1 MNQLKTQIDTFRGE
15 IELVITGLDR
25 FVSIMQTIADVRNT
39 AIQVEVQFLGYQEC
53 FRTMRAHGIA
63 FPLSDEAMA
72 YELQREWESLY
83 LETLYRTT
91 TLESTSDK
99 FAELT
104 QDQIQQFLVEIAMFA
119 EDFEAHGPGSIGD
132 DLELGLKKMDV
143 CKI

>member
-1 MNQLKTQIDTFRGE
+1 MNQLKTQIDTFRSE

-25 FVSIMQTIADVRNT
+25 FVSIMQAIADVKNT
-39 AIQVEVQFLGYQEC
+39 AIQAEVQFLGYQEC
-53 FRTMRAHGIA
+53 FQTMRAHEIV
-63 FPLSDEAMA
+63 FPSSDEAMA

-83 LETLYRTT
+83 LETLYRTS

-104 QDQIQQFLVEIAMFA
+104 REQIQKFLVETAVFA
-119 EDFEAHGPGSIGD
+119 EDFEADGPGSIGD